1 MYDDTKNI
9 AMNSWMEIKEDK
21 SKLILL
27 NLSLGKCIRISSLF
41 AWGI

>member
-1 MYDDTKNI
+1 
-9 AMNSWMEIKEDK
+9 MEIKEEK

-27 NLSLGKCIRISSLF
+27 NLSLGRCVRTSSLF